1 MWEMMLKM
9 RKAVITVI
17 AAMTVMLCGVVC
29 ADAEGVMLEY
39 DGGTHEYN
47 GEFYSLVV
55 NNQII
60 DPPLAPIIFNDR
72 ALVPVREIFEE
83 VGAEVDYI
91 NETQT
96 VEVKGDNTDVK
107 LRINDNVAYIN
118 GAKTKIPDNVVP
130 KLISKVGGE
139 TKTMVPVRFISESIG
154 LDVEFDSGDGAIL
167 IESDGYTLADETPMQ
182 EYAEPEPEP
191 EPEPELYITDVSCNI
206 TSSETACVTVTTDG
220 AIDNYDD
227 FVLQSPQRLVVD
239 IPGAKLS
246 GVDEN
251 TTVGAAGV
259 SAVRVGSNDERAR
272 IVLDMRNL
280 KTYTVTQ
287 TSDNTLEI
295 NTVSATPKQE
305 VITEGVKNEIKATV
319 TQNSNYTA
327 RSSED
332 MLIVLDAGHGG
343 SDSGAVGELDGE
355 PVYEKE
361 LTLQITKRVRDILEG
376 AGYNVSLTREGD
388 TLPSLTER
396 PAQANAENA
405 ALFIS
410 IHINSADA
418 SEAHGTEVY
427 YAEENNDD
435 GYGVTSET
443 FAENVLERMLKYMQS
458 VSRGV
463 KTAEHA
469 VTRRCNMPAVLAEVG
484 FISNPEEVYLMTTD
498 EYQQKAA
505 QGIAEG
511 IILTLRE
518 VDMPQ

>member
-1 MWEMMLKM
+1 MLKM

-17 AAMTVMLCGVVC
+17 AALTVMLCGAVC
-29 ADAEGVMLEY
+29 ANADGVMLEY

-47 GEFYSLVV
+47 GAFYSLVV
-55 NNQII
+55 NNQLI
-60 DPPLAPIIFNDR
+60 DTPLEPIIFNDR

-107 LRINDNVAYIN
+107 LRINDNVAYVN

-154 LDVEFDSGDGAIL
+154 LDVEFDGDDGAIL
-167 IESDGYTLADETPMQ
+167 IESDGYTLADETPVQ
-182 EYAEPEPEP
+182 EYAEPEPTPEP
-191 EPEPELYITDVSCNI
+191 TPEPELYVTDVSYDI
-206 TSSETACVTVTTDG
+206 TSSTTARVTVTTDG
-220 AIDNYDD
+220 VIENYDD
-227 FVLQSPQRLVVD
+227 FVLQSPTRLVVD
-239 IPGAKLS
+239 IPYAKIY
-246 GVDEN
+246 GVDDN
-251 TTVGAAGV
+251 MMVGAAGV
-259 SAVRVGSNDERAR
+259 SAVRVGDNDERAR
-272 IVLDMRNL
+272 IVLDMNSL

-295 NTVSATPKQE
+295 NTVITAPKQQAVAE
-305 VITEGVKNEIKATV
+305 DVTKEIKATV
-319 TQNSNYTA
+319 TQNTNYTP

-361 LTLQITKRVRDILEG
+361 LTLQITKRVQAILEN

-396 PAQANAENA
+396 PEQANAENA

-427 YAEENNDD
+427 YAEENNGDS
-435 GYGVTSET
+435 YGVTSET

-511 IILTLRE
+511 IILTLSE